1 MHIGP
6 QQKADSAH
14 RTPIVHLSLN
24 HKITNKRIKALC
36 ALQFMMPVS
45 VICPLMHYKVY
56 ILSCLKAVFKQSI
69 QRVFQLRLKRIQ
81 RKSYQQSLKYV
92 LVGLSILRKYFYRNL
107 SRLCNISKFPWTI
120 SAYSINPHLDVTQPH
135 PALNKSQVKSYFF
148 KNTTTRST
156 RNPQYQIK

>member
-1 MHIGP
+1 MTNHGRKQKLSQGQKLCFAQYSTTQQPFQLILVHIGP

-107 SRLCNISKFPWTI
+107 SRLCNISKFP
-120 SAYSINPHLDVTQPH
+120 
-135 PALNKSQVKSYFF
+135 
-148 KNTTTRST
+148 
-156 RNPQYQIK
+156 